1 MKTKIRFLALAMLAY
16 GVVFSKTPA
25 LAVDPGDTAPS
36 FELQTIAGEGYV
48 RSGEL
53 FSKYD
58 YTFLVFW
65 RSSCPHCT
73 EALLGCEKFYRTY
86 GSGSITVV
94 GIAADEGD
102 LLVAKGL
109 IESNGI
115 TFPQARDA
123 GGIVAASFDVPYA
136 TFAVYLVGADGRVI
150 DVRLD
155 PQGDVGTVMEQMLTT
170 RPSASTRGE
179 PAGEASSISYHGLER
194 IRFLSIDSRDSSA
207 AGLYGERVSPGNSLN
222 YRLQVDAS
230 KRLMKCLRAGGLLRI
245 SNEGKSVLDS
255 GPQYLGSE
263 WGSAFA
269 EIEAR
274 RLRVRL
280 GYYEIFMTPLT
291 LMRWDWDDNPRVGGD
306 AGCGCAAAAGAVLVE
321 SLEEL
326 APPLTLEGALASYGT
341 SSFEARLF
349 YAIPRRA
356 RETSYRAYSSGAAE
370 KARYALEMGGFEGRW
385 QRFDPRAGALWK
397 VGVQALA
404 SFEDEHSVDFRE
416 LRYLAADSCTSTR
429 IVTVSSEVPLV
440 RYVRLRG
447 ELIVWNKG
455 DKRRVVRRERIGNI
469 SLHGAGG
476 IGGIVIEKSQRLGL
490 ALDYLR
496 LDPDFFTPFAALS
509 YEPNTEGPRV
519 SGRLPLLRD
528 FASLSFFYKRLREA
542 DIVVRGME
550 RKRVSLAGASLDL
563 NALGGWGAGVG
574 WLEKK
579 SWRYGELSP
588 FDTYRRAIVASLQ
601 YRFEKMGV
609 LQFQYQKIKSIDSNP
624 DRRADSTANLYSLY
638 SSIYF

>member
-1 MKTKIRFLALAMLAY
+1 MNARIRFLALAMLAH
-16 GVVFSKTPA
+16 GIAFSLTPA

-36 FELQTIAGEGYV
+36 FELQTIAGDGSI

-73 EALLGCEKFYRTY
+73 EALLGCEKFSRTY
-86 GSGSITVV
+86 GSGSITLV

-102 LLVAKGL
+102 LLAAKGL

-179 PAGEASSISYHGLER
+179 PADAGSGISYQGLQR
-194 IRFLSIDSRDSSA
+194 MRFLSIDSRGSSA
-207 AGLYGERVSPGNSLN
+207 VGLYGEPVSPGNSLN
-222 YRLQVDAS
+222 YRLQVEAS
-230 KRLMKCLRAGGLLRI
+230 KRLMKHLRAGGLLRI
-245 SNEGKSVLDS
+245 SNEGKRVLDS
-255 GPQYLGSE
+255 GPQYLGVE

-306 AGCGCAAAAGAVLVE
+306 AGCGCGATAGAVLVE

-326 APPLTLEGALASYGT
+326 GPAFTFEGAVASYYV
-341 SSFEARLF
+341 SDFEARLF

-356 RETSYRAYSSGAAE
+356 RETKYSTYASGAGE
-370 KARYALEMGGFEGRW
+370 RARYSLELYGFEGKW
-385 QRFDPRAGALWK
+385 QRFDARTGSFWKAGVHAL
-397 VGVQALA
+397 G
-404 SFEDEHSVDFRE
+404 SFEDNRSVDFAA
-416 LRYLAADSCTSTR
+416 LRYLAADPWTSTR
-429 IVTVSSEVPLV
+429 IVSVSSEAPLV
-440 RYVRLRG
+440 RYARLRG
-447 ELIVWNKG
+447 ELVLWNSADEEGIVTTAG
-455 DKRRVVRRERIGNI
+455 TEAVSHEG
-469 SLHGAGG
+469 GGG
-476 IGGIVIEKSQRLGL
+476 IGGIVIEKSKRLGI

-519 SGRLPLLRD
+519 SGRVPLLGD
-528 FASLSFFYKRLREA
+528 LANLSVFYKKLREA
-542 DIVVRGME
+542 DSVVPGME
-550 RKRVSLAGASLDL
+550 RKQVSLAGASLDL
-563 NALGGWGAGVG
+563 NVPSGWGAGIG

-579 SWRYGELSP
+579 SWRHGELSP
-588 FDTYRRAIVASLQ
+588 FDAYRRAIVASLQ
-601 YRFEKMGV
+601 YRFEKMGM
-609 LQFQYQKIKSIDSNP
+609 LQFQYQNIKSTDANP
-624 DRRADSTANLYSLY
+624 DKRADSTANLYSLY